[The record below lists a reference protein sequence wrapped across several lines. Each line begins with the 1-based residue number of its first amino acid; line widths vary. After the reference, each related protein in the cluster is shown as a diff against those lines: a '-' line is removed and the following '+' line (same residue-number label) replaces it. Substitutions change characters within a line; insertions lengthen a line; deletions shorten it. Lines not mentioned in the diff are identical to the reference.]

1 MAKVTITIGQTTAL
15 IPEAGS
21 AVQPEWLKDGQ
32 SVNTNF
38 PYSSYKAL
46 ATVGEV
52 DAKTKQGLT
61 GYPDGQA
68 AWLLDDDTVR
78 VAYQS
83 ESYAN
88 VTGYRTGV
96 ADGETYA
103 RELKTGVT
111 FTGSRIHTIDYAR
124 DAFAD
129 FMNND
134 SAASDMVEGSGFL
147 FNRVFN
153 LFGEEVTPKNTDPE
167 DKAAKWGNQTLPSGE
182 IVEFGTPLSNA
193 DFFFHSFCGAWYE
206 PANRYGEGQGFS
218 DDIWLMAEEWDIGE
232 DNFAPGDAG
241 VAVANETMGLAAMA
255 VDVANEVAYSVPALG
270 QTGYEKIA
278 PLNTGESDYVVM
290 VTSGYNHGLE
300 PAPLKIYV
308 GRKGYDGEG
317 NEITDEH
324 SERDQFLGRNGLLW
338 GQLYGQTLKNKHFD
352 KLDVV
357 ADEDGNGRFDDNVM
371 DTYLTTQAKAGDSF
385 KGRFYPTSFQ
395 WGGWDEPTAVGNTE
409 MRLRERPEE
418 QPKKHTFFNGDTKA
432 EHNAVDPSG
441 KPRFF
446 QNMTD
451 EGALLGFNLKK
462 LTKQLQNNPDA
473 DGNLLPDYINY
484 KAVVT
489 IPATDGSLTVDVGD
503 EGLAHAGEANPDG
516 SLTHATHVEKGVSKI
531 VSNDGLYWAKGQGG
545 NVLILDEDSGNDYG
559 ERKFA
564 LPITEG
570 MELRDAATGYFLG
583 AAGGTLSPRY
593 EAGAAALAGAF
604 SAAGTNEFSG
614 SWDVTGMVTRKDDG
628 SFYSKEELSGSGIQN
643 VADTVDIEDH
653 TYIGVVQACP
663 ESGGQV
669 EDIGGDAGGQVFMF
683 EMNGFF

>member
-1 MAKVTITIGQTTAL
+1 MAKKVTIGQTTAL

-21 AVQPEWLKDGQ
+21 AIQPEWLLDGQ
-32 SVNTNF
+32 SGNTNF

-61 GYPDGQA
+61 GYPDGHA

-88 VTGYRTGV
+88 VTGYRRGV
-96 ADGETYA
+96 SDGETYPQ
-103 RELKTGVT
+103 EMKTGVT
-111 FTGSRIHTIDYAR
+111 FSGSKIHTIDYSR
-124 DAFAD
+124 EAFAD
-129 FMNND
+129 FMGND

-153 LFGEEVTPKNTDPE
+153 LFGEEVTPKNDDPE
-167 DKAAKWGNQTLPSGE
+167 DLAAKWGNQTLPSGD
-182 IVEFGTPLSNA
+182 IVEFAIPLSET
-193 DFFFHSFCGAWYE
+193 DFYFHSFCGSWYE
-206 PANRYGEGQGFS
+206 PANRYGQGQGFS
-218 DDIWLMAEEWDIGE
+218 DDIWLMAEEWDIGFG
-232 DNFAPGDAG
+232 NFAPGYAG
-241 VAVANETMGLAAMA
+241 AAVGNETMGLAAMA

-308 GRKGYDGEG
+308 GRKGYDAEG
-317 NEITDEH
+317 NEITEDH
-324 SERDQFLGRNGLLW
+324 SERDQFLGRNGMLW

-352 KLDVV
+352 KLGIV
-357 ADEDGNGRFDDNVM
+357 ADEDGNGRFDDKVM
-371 DTYLTTQAKAGDSF
+371 DTYLTTQAQAGDKFS
-385 KGRFYPTSFQ
+385 GRFYPTSFQ

-409 MRLRERPEE
+409 MRLWERPEE
-418 QPKKHTFFNGDTKA
+418 QPAKYTFFNGDTKA

-462 LTKQLQNNPDA
+462 LTEQLENNPDA

-489 IPATDGSLTVDVGD
+489 IPATDGSLRVDVGD

-516 SLTHATHVEKGVSKI
+516 SLTHATHVEKGVEKI
-531 VSNDGLYWAKGQGG
+531 VSNDGLYWAKGKGG

-559 ERKFA
+559 ERKIA
-564 LPITEG
+564 LPLKG
-570 MELRDAATGYFLG
+570 MELRDEATGYFLG

-628 SFYSKEELSGSGIQN
+628 SFYSKEELSGSGMQD
-643 VADTVDIEDH
+643 VADKVHIEDH
-653 TYIGVVQACP
+653 TYVGVVQARP

-669 EDIGGDAGGQVFMF
+669 EEIGGDAGGQVFMF
-683 EMNGFF
+683 EMSNFF

>member
-1 MAKVTITIGQTTAL
+1 MAKVTIGQTTAL

-32 SVNTNF
+32 SGNTNF

-352 KLDVV
+352 KLGVV

-409 MRLRERPEE
+409 MRLWERPEE
-418 QPKKHTFFNGDTKA
+418 QPRKHTFFNGDTKA

-628 SFYSKEELSGSGIQN
+628 SFYSKEELSGSGMQD

-653 TYIGVVQACP
+653 TYIGVVQARP

>member
-1 MAKVTITIGQTTAL
+1 MAKVTIEQTTAL

-21 AVQPEWLKDGQ
+21 AVQPEWLNDGQ
-32 SVNTNF
+32 SGNTNF

-409 MRLRERPEE
+409 MRLWERPEE
-418 QPKKHTFFNGDTKA
+418 QPRKHTFFNGDTKA

-628 SFYSKEELSGSGIQN
+628 SFYSKEELSGSGMQD

-653 TYIGVVQACP
+653 TYIGVVQARP

-669 EDIGGDAGGQVFMF
+669 EEIGGDAGGQVFMF

>member
-1 MAKVTITIGQTTAL
+1 MAKKVKIGQTTAL

-21 AVQPEWLKDGQ
+21 AVQPEWLNDGQ
-32 SVNTNF
+32 SGNTNF

-83 ESYAN
+83 ESYAHIY
-88 VTGYRTGV
+88 GRTP
-96 ADGETYA
+96 APETYPQ
-103 RELKTGVT
+103 EMETGVT
-111 FTGSRIHTIDYAR
+111 FSGSKIHTIDYSR

-129 FMNND
+129 FMGND

-153 LFGEEVTPKNTDPE
+153 LFGEEVTPKNDDPE
-167 DKAAKWGNQTLPSGE
+167 DLAAKWGNQTLPSGD
-182 IVEFGTPLSNA
+182 IVEFASPLSET
-193 DFFFHSFCGAWYE
+193 DFYFHSFCGAWYE

-218 DDIWLMAEEWDIGE
+218 DDIWLMAEEWDIGFG
-232 DNFAPGDAG
+232 NFAPGVAG
-241 VAVANETMGLAAMA
+241 EAVGNETMGLAAMA

-308 GRKGYDGEG
+308 GRKGYDAEG
-317 NEITDEH
+317 NPITDEH
-324 SERDQFLGRNGLLW
+324 SERDQFLGRNGMLW

-352 KLDVV
+352 KLGID
-357 ADEDGNGRFDDNVM
+357 ADEDGNGRFDDHAM
-371 DTYLTTQAKAGDSF
+371 DAYLTTQAKAGDSF
-385 KGRFYPTSFQ
+385 KGRFYPTSYQ

-409 MRLRERPEE
+409 MRLWERPEE
-418 QPKKHTFFNGDTKA
+418 QPRKHTFFNGDTKA

-462 LTKQLQNNPDA
+462 LTKQLRNNPDA

-489 IPATDGSLTVDVGD
+489 IPATDGSLTIDVGD

-516 SLTHATHVEKGVSKI
+516 SLTHATHVEKGVSKT
-531 VSNDGLYWAKGQGG
+531 VSNDGLYWAKGKGG
-545 NVLILDEDSGNDYG
+545 DVLILDEDSGNDYG
-559 ERKFA
+559 ERKYA
-564 LPITEG
+564 LPLNG

-628 SFYSKEELSGSGIQN
+628 SFYSKEELSGSGMQD

-653 TYIGVVQACP
+653 TYIGVVQARP

>member
-1 MAKVTITIGQTTAL
+1 MAKKVTIGQTTAL

-21 AVQPEWLKDGQ
+21 AVQPEWLNDGQ
-32 SVNTNF
+32 SGNTNF

-52 DAKTKQGLT
+52 DADTKQGLT

-83 ESYAN
+83 ESYAHIY
-88 VTGYRTGV
+88 GRTP
-96 ADGETYA
+96 APETYPQVM
-103 RELKTGVT
+103 ESGVT
-111 FTGSRIHTIDYAR
+111 FSGSKIHTIDYAR

-129 FMNND
+129 FMGND

-167 DKAAKWGNQTLPSGE
+167 DKAAKWGNQTLPSGDV
-182 IVEFGTPLSNA
+182 VEFYAPLSET
-193 DFFFHSFCGAWYE
+193 DFYFHSFCGAWYE

-218 DDIWLMAEEWDIGE
+218 DDIWLMAEEWDIGFG
-232 DNFAPGDAG
+232 NFAPGVAG
-241 VAVANETMGLAAMA
+241 EAVGNETMGLAAMA

-308 GRKGYDGEG
+308 GRKGYDAEG

-352 KLDVV
+352 KLGIV
-357 ADEDGNGRFDDNVM
+357 ADEDGNGRFDDKVM

-409 MRLRERPEE
+409 MRLWERPEE

-462 LTKQLQNNPDA
+462 LTKQLRNNPDA

-484 KAVVT
+484 QAVVT
-489 IPATDGSLTVDVGD
+489 IPATDGSLTIDVGD

-516 SLTHATHVEKGVSKI
+516 TLTHAKHVESGLEKTVA
-531 VSNDGLYWAKGQGG
+531 NDGLYWAKGKGG
-545 NVLILDEDSGNDYG
+545 DVLILDEDSGNDYG
-559 ERKFA
+559 ERKYA
-564 LPITEG
+564 LPITGG

-604 SAAGTNEFSG
+604 SFAGTNEFSG

-628 SFYSKEELSGSGIQN
+628 SFYSKEELSGSGMQD

-653 TYIGVVQACP
+653 TYIGVVQARP

-669 EDIGGDAGGQVFMF
+669 EEIGGDAGGQVFMF

>member
-1 MAKVTITIGQTTAL
+1 MAKVTIGQTTAL

-21 AVQPEWLKDGQ
+21 PIKKKWRQDGQ
-32 SVNTNF
+32 SGNTNF
-38 PYSSYKAL
+38 PYAQFKAL

-61 GYPDGQA
+61 GYPDGNA

-83 ESYAN
+83 ESYAHIY
-88 VTGYRTGV
+88 GRTP
-96 ADGETYA
+96 APETYPQKM
-103 RELKTGVT
+103 KTGVT
-111 FTGSRIHTIDYAR
+111 FSGSKIHTIDYDR
-124 DAFAD
+124 GGFAD
-129 FMNND
+129 FLDNNYP
-134 SAASDMVEGSGFL
+134 ASDIVEDSGFL

-153 LFGEEVTPKNTDPE
+153 LFGEEVTPKNTDPL
-167 DKAAKWGNQTLPSGE
+167 DLAAKWGNQTLPSGH
-182 IVEFGTPLSNA
+182 IVEFSSPLSET
-193 DFFFHSFCGAWYE
+193 DFYFHSFCGSWYE
-206 PANRYGEGQGFS
+206 PAHRHGKGQGFE

-352 KLDVV
+352 KLGVV

-409 MRLRERPEE
+409 MRLWERPEE
-418 QPKKHTFFNGDTKA
+418 QPRKHTFFNGDTKA

-628 SFYSKEELSGSGIQN
+628 SFYSKEELSGSGMQD

-653 TYIGVVQACP
+653 TYIGVVQARP

>member
-1 MAKVTITIGQTTAL
+1 M
-15 IPEAGS
+15 
-21 AVQPEWLKDGQ
+21 
-32 SVNTNF
+32 
-38 PYSSYKAL
+38 
-46 ATVGEV
+46 
-52 DAKTKQGLT
+52 
-61 GYPDGQA
+61 
-68 AWLLDDDTVR
+68 R

-103 RELKTGVT
+103 RELKTGVN

-409 MRLRERPEE
+409 MRLWERPEE
-418 QPKKHTFFNGDTKA
+418 QPRKHTFFNGDTKA

-628 SFYSKEELSGSGIQN
+628 SFYSKEELSGSGMQD

-653 TYIGVVQACP
+653 TYIGVVQARP

>member
-1 MAKVTITIGQTTAL
+1 MAKVTIGQTTAL

-21 AVQPEWLKDGQ
+21 AVQPEWLNDGQ
-32 SVNTNF
+32 SGNTNF

-409 MRLRERPEE
+409 MRLWERPEE
-418 QPKKHTFFNGDTKA
+418 QPRNHTFFNGDTKA

-653 TYIGVVQACP
+653 TYIGVVQARP
-663 ESGGQV
+663 ES
-669 EDIGGDAGGQVFMF
+669 GGQVFMF
-683 EMNGFF
+683 EMDGFF

>member
-1 MAKVTITIGQTTAL
+1 MAKVTIGQTTAL

-21 AVQPEWLKDGQ
+21 AVQPEWLNDGQ
-32 SVNTNF
+32 SGNTNF

-103 RELKTGVT
+103 RELQIGVT

-409 MRLRERPEE
+409 MRLWERPEE
-418 QPKKHTFFNGDTKA
+418 QPRKHTFFNGDTKA

-628 SFYSKEELSGSGIQN
+628 SFYSKEELSGSGMQD

-653 TYIGVVQACP
+653 TYIGVVQARP

>member
-1 MAKVTITIGQTTAL
+1 M
-15 IPEAGS
+15 
-21 AVQPEWLKDGQ
+21 
-32 SVNTNF
+32 
-38 PYSSYKAL
+38 
-46 ATVGEV
+46 
-52 DAKTKQGLT
+52 
-61 GYPDGQA
+61 
-68 AWLLDDDTVR
+68 R

-103 RELKTGVT
+103 RELQTGVT

-241 VAVANETMGLAAMA
+241 VAVANETMGLAAMV

-300 PAPLKIYV
+300 PAALKIYV

-352 KLDVV
+352 KLGVV
-357 ADEDGNGRFDDNVM
+357 ADENGNGRFDDNVM
-371 DTYLTTQAKAGDSF
+371 DTYLTTQAKADDSF

-409 MRLRERPEE
+409 MRLWERPEE
-418 QPKKHTFFNGDTKA
+418 QPRKHTFFNGDTKA

-628 SFYSKEELSGSGIQN
+628 SFYSKEELSGSGMQD

-653 TYIGVVQACP
+653 TYIGVVQARP

>member
-1 MAKVTITIGQTTAL
+1 MAKKVSIGQTTAL

-21 AVQPEWLKDGQ
+21 AVQPEWLNDGQ
-32 SVNTNF
+32 SGNTNF

-52 DAKTKQGLT
+52 DADTKLGLT

-68 AWLLDDDTVR
+68 AWLVDDDTVR

-96 ADGETYA
+96 SDGETYA
-103 RELKTGVT
+103 REMKTGVT

-129 FMNND
+129 FMGND

-167 DKAAKWGNQTLPSGE
+167 DKAAKWGNQTLPSGD
-182 IVEFGTPLSNA
+182 IIEFGSPLAKA

-232 DNFAPGDAG
+232 DNFAPGAAG
-241 VAVANETMGLAAMA
+241 EAVANETMGLAAMA

-290 VTSGYNHGLE
+290 VTAGYNHGQD

-308 GRKGYDGEG
+308 GRKGYDAEG
-317 NEITDEH
+317 NEITKRH
-324 SERDQFLGRNGLLW
+324 SERDQFLGNNGMLW
-338 GQLYGQTLKNKHFD
+338 GQLYGQALKNNNFE
-352 KLDVV
+352 KLGIV
-357 ADEDGNGRFDDNVM
+357 ADEDGNGVFDDQVM
-371 DTYLTTQAKAGDSF
+371 NTYLTSQAKAGDSF

-409 MRLRERPEE
+409 MFLWERPEE
-418 QPKKHTFFNGDTKA
+418 QPKNYTFFQGDKKT
-432 EHNAVDPSG
+432 EHQAIDPSG
-441 KPRFF
+441 KARWF

-451 EGALLGFNLKK
+451 EGALLGFDLKNLA
-462 LTKQLQNNPDA
+462 KQLKNNPDA
-473 DGNLLPDYINY
+473 DGNLLPDYLNY
-484 KAVVT
+484 KSVVT
-489 IPATDGSLTVDVGD
+489 VPATDGSLRVDVGD
-503 EGLAHAGEANPDG
+503 EGLAHKGEANPDG
-516 SLTHATHVEKGVSKI
+516 TLTHATHVEKGVEKI
-531 VSNDGLYWAKGQGG
+531 VANDGLYWAKGKGG

-559 ERKFA
+559 ERKIA
-564 LPITEG
+564 LPLNG
-570 MELRDAATGYFLG
+570 MQLRDEATGYFLG

-628 SFYSKEELSGSGIQN
+628 SFYSKKELSGSGMQD
-643 VADTVDIEDH
+643 VADTIHIEDH
-653 TYIGVVQACP
+653 TYIGVVQARP

>member
-1 MAKVTITIGQTTAL
+1 MAKKVTIGQTTAL

-21 AVQPEWLKDGQ
+21 AVLPEWLIDGQ
-32 SVNTNF
+32 SGNTNF

-52 DAKTKQGLT
+52 DAITKQGLT

-83 ESYAN
+83 ESYAHIY
-88 VTGYRTGV
+88 GRTP
-96 ADGETYA
+96 APETYPQKM
-103 RELKTGVT
+103 KTGVT
-111 FTGSRIHTIDYAR
+111 FSGSKVHTIDYDR
-124 DAFAD
+124 DSFAD
-129 FMNND
+129 FMDND

-153 LFGEEVTPKNTDPE
+153 LFGEEVTSKNTDPE
-167 DKAAKWGNQTLPSGE
+167 DKAAKWGNQTLPSGDV
-182 IVEFGTPLSNA
+182 VEFYSPLSKT
-193 DFFFHSFCGAWYE
+193 DFYFHSFCGAWYE
-206 PANRYGEGQGFS
+206 PANRHGEGKGFE
-218 DDIWLMAEEWDIGE
+218 DDIWLMAEEWDIGFG
-232 DNFAPGDAG
+232 NFAPGVAG
-241 VAVANETMGLAAMA
+241 EAVGNETMGLAAMA

-278 PLNTGESDYVVM
+278 PLNTGESKYVVM

-308 GRKGYDGEG
+308 GRKGYDAEG
-317 NEITDEH
+317 NKITEEH
-324 SERDQFLGRNGLLW
+324 SERDQFLGRNGMLW
-338 GQLYGQTLKNKHFD
+338 GQLYGQTLKNKHFE
-352 KLDVV
+352 KLGIV
-357 ADEDGNGRFDDNVM
+357 ADEDGNGLFDDHAM

-409 MRLRERPEE
+409 MRLWERPEE
-418 QPKKHTFFNGDTKA
+418 QPKGHTFFNGDTKA

-441 KPRFF
+441 KARFF

-462 LTKQLQNNPDA
+462 LTKQLKNNPDT
-473 DGNLLPDYINY
+473 DGNLLPDYLDY
-484 KAVVT
+484 KAMVT
-489 IPATDGSLTVDVGD
+489 IPATEGSLKVDVGN
-503 EGLAHAGEANPDG
+503 EGLAHKGEANPDG
-516 SLTHATHVEKGVSKI
+516 TLTHAKHVESGLAKI
-531 VSNDGLYWAKGQGG
+531 VANDGLYWAKGKGG
-545 NVLILDEDSGNDYG
+545 DVLILDEDSGNDYG
-559 ERKFA
+559 ERKIA
-564 LPITEG
+564 LPIKG
-570 MELRDAATGYFLG
+570 NMELRDAATGYFLG

-593 EAGAAALAGAF
+593 EAGAAAMAGAF
-604 SAAGTNEFSG
+604 SEAGTNEFSG

-628 SFYSKEELSGSGIQN
+628 TFYSKKELSGSGMQD
-643 VADTVDIEDH
+643 VADMVAIEDH
-653 TYIGVVQACP
+653 TYVGVVQARP

-669 EDIGGDAGGQVFMF
+669 EDISGDAGGQLFMF
-683 EMNGFF
+683 DMNGFF

>member
-1 MAKVTITIGQTTAL
+1 M
-15 IPEAGS
+15 
-21 AVQPEWLKDGQ
+21 
-32 SVNTNF
+32 
-38 PYSSYKAL
+38 
-46 ATVGEV
+46 
-52 DAKTKQGLT
+52 
-61 GYPDGQA
+61 
-68 AWLLDDDTVR
+68 R

-385 KGRFYPTSFQ
+385 KGRFYPNSFQ

-409 MRLRERPEE
+409 MRLWERPEE
-418 QPKKHTFFNGDTKA
+418 QPRKHTFFNGDTKA

-516 SLTHATHVEKGVSKI
+516 SLTHSTHVEKGVSKI

-628 SFYSKEELSGSGIQN
+628 SFYSKEELSGSGMQD

-653 TYIGVVQACP
+653 TYIGVVQARP

-669 EDIGGDAGGQVFMF
+669 EDIGETPVARCSCSR
-683 EMNGFF
+683 

>member
-1 MAKVTITIGQTTAL
+1 MAKVTIGQTTAL

-21 AVQPEWLKDGQ
+21 AVQPEWLNDGQ
-32 SVNTNF
+32 SGNTNF

-409 MRLRERPEE
+409 MRLWERPEE
-418 QPKKHTFFNGDTKA
+418 QPRKHTFFNGDTKA
-432 EHNAVDPSG
+432 QHNAVDPSG

-628 SFYSKEELSGSGIQN
+628 SFYSKEELSGSGMQD

-653 TYIGVVQACP
+653 TYIGVVQARP

-669 EDIGGDAGGQVFMF
+669 EEIGEDAGGQVFMF

>member
-1 MAKVTITIGQTTAL
+1 MAKVTIGQTTAL

-21 AVQPEWLKDGQ
+21 AVQPEWLNDGQ
-32 SVNTNF
+32 SGNTNF

-371 DTYLTTQAKAGDSF
+371 DTHLTTQAKAGDSF

-409 MRLRERPEE
+409 MRLWERPEE
-418 QPKKHTFFNGDTKA
+418 QPRKHTFFNGDTKA

-628 SFYSKEELSGSGIQN
+628 SFYSKEELSGSGMQD

-653 TYIGVVQACP
+653 TYIGVVQARP

>member
-1 MAKVTITIGQTTAL
+1 MAKVTIGQTTAL

-21 AVQPEWLKDGQ
+21 AVQPEWLNDGQ
-32 SVNTNF
+32 SGNTNF

-103 RELKTGVT
+103 RELQTGVT

-409 MRLRERPEE
+409 MRLWERPEE
-418 QPKKHTFFNGDTKA
+418 QPRKHTFFNGDTKA

-446 QNMTD
+446 
-451 EGALLGFNLKK
+451 
-462 LTKQLQNNPDA
+462 
-473 DGNLLPDYINY
+473 
-484 KAVVT
+484 
-489 IPATDGSLTVDVGD
+489 
-503 EGLAHAGEANPDG
+503 
-516 SLTHATHVEKGVSKI
+516 
-531 VSNDGLYWAKGQGG
+531 
-545 NVLILDEDSGNDYG
+545 
-559 ERKFA
+559 
-564 LPITEG
+564 
-570 MELRDAATGYFLG
+570 
-583 AAGGTLSPRY
+583 
-593 EAGAAALAGAF
+593 
-604 SAAGTNEFSG
+604 
-614 SWDVTGMVTRKDDG
+614 
-628 SFYSKEELSGSGIQN
+628 
-643 VADTVDIEDH
+643 
-653 TYIGVVQACP
+653 
-663 ESGGQV
+663 
-669 EDIGGDAGGQVFMF
+669 
-683 EMNGFF
+683 